1 MINVVYTS
9 IRDFVINI
17 YRILRFA
24 MKVPNGLNGKFT
36 VDCIRLT
43 EHVNKLHLRDLVS
56 GVARTEASS
65 NDYFTKM
72 SATDLL
78 R

>member
-1 MINVVYTS
+1 MCIQYVLS
-9 IRDFVINI
+9 IRDFVINV
-17 YRILRFA
+17 YKILRFA
-24 MKVPNGLNGKFT
+24 MKVSNGLNRKFT
-36 VDCIRLT
+36 VGRIRLA
-43 EHVNKLHLRDLVS
+43 ERVNKLHLRDLVS
-56 GVARTEASS
+56 GVARTEAPS